1 MKLKNNI
8 IILGVLLT
16 LTACG
21 TRSGFMGVR
30 STPNEFKVYQNDSLD
45 VPPVSSQS
53 NLPKPGQS
61 TKPNTSNP
69 QSQVQSALS
78 QEASR

>member
-21 TRSGFMGVR
+21 SRSGFMGVR

-45 VPPVSSQS
+45 VPPKKAQAT
-53 NLPKPGQS
+53 LPKPGQT

-69 QSQVQSALS
+69 QSQVQSALA
-78 QEASR
+78 QETTR